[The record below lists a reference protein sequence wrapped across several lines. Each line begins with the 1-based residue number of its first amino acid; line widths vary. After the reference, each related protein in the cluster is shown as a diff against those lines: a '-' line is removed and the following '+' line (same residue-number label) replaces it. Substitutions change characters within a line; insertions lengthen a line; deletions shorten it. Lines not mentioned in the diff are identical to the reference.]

1 MSALITF
8 RKSNI
13 NNIMKEYATKDI
25 RNVVLLGSTRSG
37 KTTLS
42 EAMLYEGKTIDRR
55 GSVEEKNTVS
65 DNTEYEQT
73 NQKSIIATPLYA
85 ELGGTKINIIDAPGS
100 DDFCGGAL
108 SAFKVCESGILTVN
122 AQSGVEVGTEIYAR
136 YAKQYEVPLMV
147 AVNQLDHEKASWEHT
162 LETLKET
169 FGKRIIQLQ
178 IPVDVGVNYKGAVDV
193 LTMKFY
199 DEKGAEHEIP
209 AQFVSEAEAL
219 REELIEKAAE
229 GDDALMEKFFETMEL
244 STEEIRKGL
253 TAGML
258 KGETMPVFCIS
269 AKNNIGVR
277 RLMEFVVNVAPAP
290 ACDSTKPTSLF
301 IFKTEVESHL
311 GEVSY
316 FKVMSGVLNEGADL
330 SNPETGNA
338 ERLSAIYAVSGSKKE
353 KVAKINAG
361 DIACVMKLKNGKTNV
376 TLAAPG
382 VKAIPPMVFPDFKYT
397 CAVRALDKN
406 DEVKV
411 GEALNKIAAQD
422 PTLKSYFSNELRQT
436 ILQGM
441 GEQHINYAMWRVKNE
456 FKLEAETFA
465 PKIPYR
471 ETITKTA
478 IARYRH
484 KKQSGGAGQFG
495 EVALLITPY
504 IEGQEQP
511 RTFKIDG
518 KDTLLNVRSSEIQ
531 DLQWGGKLEFN
542 NCVVGG
548 AIDLSF
554 MPAILKGINQKMT
567 EGPLTGSYARDLR
580 VYVFDGKMHPVDS
593 KEIAFIIAGRNAFS
607 EAFRE
612 AGPKILEP
620 IYKVDIT
627 TPSEY
632 VGNCMS
638 DLNTRRG
645 MIENQEMDGSFTV
658 LHAKVPLAELYR
670 YSTALSSITAG
681 SATFSMK
688 FAEYQQVP
696 SDIQKKLLEEY
707 AAQAEEED

>member
-1 MSALITF
+1 
-8 RKSNI
+8 
-13 NNIMKEYATKDI
+13 MKEYATKDI
-25 RNVVLLGSTRSG
+25 RNVVLIGATHSG

-42 EAMLYEGKTIDRR
+42 EAMLYEGKVIDRR
-55 GSVEEKNTVS
+55 GTVEDKNTVS
-65 DNTEYEQT
+65 DNTDYEQA
-73 NQKSIIATPLYA
+73 NQKSISATPLYA
-85 ELGGTKINIIDAPGS
+85 EFAGTKINVIDAPGS

-108 SAFKVCESGILTVN
+108 TAFKVCEAGILTVN
-122 AQSGVEVGTEIYAR
+122 ATQGVEVGTEIYAR
-136 YAKQYEVPLMV
+136 YAKQYGIPLIV
-147 AVNQLDHEKASWEHT
+147 AVNQLDHEKANWEHT
-162 LETLKET
+162 LETLKES
-169 FGKRIIQLQ
+169 FGSK
-178 IPVDVGVNYKGAVDV
+178 V
-193 LTMKFY
+193 
-199 DEKGAEHEIP
+199 IP
-209 AQFVSEAEAL
+209 AQFPINPGTSFASFVDILTMKCYDAKGVASDIPAQYADEAESL
-219 REELIEKAAE
+219 HQELVEKAAE

-244 STEEIRKGL
+244 TPEEIMQGL
-253 TAGML
+253 SAGL
-258 KGETMPVFCIS
+258 AKGEVMPVFCVS
-269 AKNNIGVR
+269 AKNDVGVA
-277 RLMEFVVNVAPAP
+277 RLLEFITGAVPAP
-290 ACDSTKPTSLF
+290 KCDSTKPVSLF
-301 IFKTEVESHL
+301 IFKTDVEQHV

-316 FKVMSGVLNEGADL
+316 FKVMSGTLHEGDDL
-330 SNPETGNA
+330 SNPESGNS
-338 ERLSAIYAVSGSKKE
+338 ERLSAIYAVAGAKKD

-361 DIACVMKLKNGKTNV
+361 DIGCAMKLKNGKTDV

-382 VKAIPPMVFPDFKYT
+382 VEAIPHMVFPDFKYT

-411 GEALNKIAAQD
+411 GEALSKITAQD

-456 FKLEAETFA
+456 FKLDAETYA

-478 IARYRH
+478 TARYRH

-504 IEGQEQP
+504 VEGEEQP
-511 RTFKIDG
+511 RNFKIEG
-518 KDTLLNVRSSEIQ
+518 KDTVLNLKGSDVQS
-531 DLQWGGKLEFN
+531 LQWGGKLEFN

-567 EGPLTGSYARDLR
+567 EGPLTGSYARDIR
-580 VYVFDGKMHPVDS
+580 VYVYDGKMHPVDS

-607 EAFRE
+607 EAFRN

-620 IYKVDIT
+620 IYDVDIT

-632 VGNCMS
+632 VGPCMS

-645 MIENQEMDGSFTV
+645 MIANQEMDGAFTV
-658 LHAKVPLAELYR
+658 LHARVPLAELYR
-670 YSTALSSITAG
+670 YSTVLSSLTAG

-696 SDIQKKLLEEY
+696 ADVQKKLLEEY
-707 AAQAEEED
+707 AAQAQDED

>member
-1 MSALITF
+1 
-8 RKSNI
+8 
-13 NNIMKEYATKDI
+13 MKEYATKDI
-25 RNVVLLGSTRSG
+25 RNVVLIGATHSG

-42 EAMLYEGKTIDRR
+42 EAMLFEGKVIDRR
-55 GSVEEKNTVS
+55 GSVEDKNTVS
-65 DNTEYEQT
+65 DNTDYEQT
-73 NQKSIIATPLYA
+73 NQKSISATPLYA
-85 ELGGTKINIIDAPGS
+85 EFGGTKINIIDAPGS

-108 SAFKVCESGILTVN
+108 TAFKVCEAGVLTVN
-122 AQSGVEVGTEIYAR
+122 ATQGVEVGTEIYAR
-136 YAKQYEVPLMV
+136 YAKQYGIPLIV
-147 AVNQLDHEKASWEHT
+147 AVNQLDHEKANWEHA
-162 LETLKET
+162 LETLKES
-169 FGKRIIQLQ
+169 FGKKV
-178 IPVDVGVNYKGAVDV
+178 IPVQFPINPGTSFASFVDV
-193 LTMKFY
+193 LTMKCY
-199 DEKGAEHEIP
+199 DAKGVASDIP
-209 AQFVSEAEAL
+209 AQYADEAESL
-219 REELIEKAAE
+219 HQELVEKAAE

-244 STEEIRKGL
+244 SDEEVLQGL
-253 TAGML
+253 AAGL
-258 KGETMPVFCIS
+258 AKAEVMPVFCVS
-269 AKNNIGVR
+269 AKNDVGVA
-277 RLMEFVVNVAPAP
+277 RLLEFIAGAVPAP
-290 ACDSTKPTSLF
+290 KCDASKPVSLF
-301 IFKTEVESHL
+301 IFKTDVEQHV

-316 FKVMSGVLNEGADL
+316 FKVMSGTLNEGADL
-330 SNPETGNA
+330 TNPESGNG
-338 ERLSAIYAVSGSKKE
+338 ERLSAIYAVAGAKKD

-361 DIACVMKLKNGKTNV
+361 DIGCAMKLKNGKTDV

-382 VKAIPPMVFPDFKYT
+382 VAAIEHMVFPDFKYT

-411 GEALNKIAAQD
+411 GEALNKITAQD

-478 IARYRH
+478 TARYRH

-511 RTFKIDG
+511 RTFTIEG
-518 KDTLLNVRSSEIQ
+518 KSTPLNIKSSDVQTLP
-531 DLQWGGKLEFN
+531 WGGKLEFN

-567 EGPLTGSYARDLR
+567 EGPLTGSYARDIR
-580 VYVFDGKMHPVDS
+580 VYVYDGKMHPVDS

-607 EAFRE
+607 EAFRN

-620 IYKVDIT
+620 IYDVDIT

-632 VGNCMS
+632 VGPCMS

-645 MIENQEMDGSFTV
+645 MISNQEMDGAFTV
-658 LHAKVPLAELYR
+658 LHARVPLAELYR
-670 YSTALSSITAG
+670 YSTVLSSLSAG

-696 SDIQKKLLEEY
+696 ADVQKKLLDEY
-707 AAQAEEED
+707 AAQAQEEE